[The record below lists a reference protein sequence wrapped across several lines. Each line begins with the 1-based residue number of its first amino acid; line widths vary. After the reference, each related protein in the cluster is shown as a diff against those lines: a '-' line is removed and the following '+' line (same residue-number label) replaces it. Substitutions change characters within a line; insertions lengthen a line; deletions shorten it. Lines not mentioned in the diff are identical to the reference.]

1 MNGGELIL
9 ETRKQVLGPGHPDTL
24 TSMANLASTYRKQG
38 RWKEVKELDVQAL
51 NTRKQVLGP
60 EHPDT
65 LTSMA
70 NLALT
75 YWNQGRWKEAEE
87 LNHPDTLDS
96 MHNVAF
102 TLKSQGKIH
111 PALALRE
118 QCVEL
123 HNRVLGPD
131 HPASISS
138 SRSLREWKKMDDKQS
153 QDLQP
158 QETSTEF
165 SPVLVITKAADEEHI
180 TLRQTRSDQQLLSNS
195 FLKTIP
201 SETL

>member
-9 ETRKQVLGPGHPDTL
+9 ETRKPVLGPGHPDTL

-87 LNHPDTLDS
+87 LNLPDTLDS

-111 PALALRE
+111 PALALME

-123 HNRVLGPD
+123 HNRALGPD
-131 HPASISS
+131 HPASTSS

-165 SPVLVITKAADEEHI
+165 SPVLVITKAPDEEHI

>member
-1 MNGGELIL
+1 
-9 ETRKQVLGPGHPDTL
+9 
-24 TSMANLASTYRKQG
+24 MANLASTYRKQG

-65 LTSMA
+65 LT
-70 NLALT
+70 NPETVL
-75 YWNQGRWKEAEE
+75 GPE
-87 LNHPDTLDS
+87 HPDTLDS

-111 PALALRE
+111 PALALME

-123 HNRVLGPD
+123 HNRALGPD
-131 HPASISS
+131 HPASTSS

-165 SPVLVITKAADEEHI
+165 SPVLVITKAPDEEHI